1 VFRPEAGLLL
11 LAGELGY
18 GFQAVDLLQLHGLL
32 TLLSVPPL
40 LLGGGVPGGDR
51 PHPARR
57 RVKTTKRIPSQAYT
71 GAYTGGGHD
80 RRDPRGPGLGA
91 GDRARL
97 EASLR
102 RRLARAEE
110 AQLVRS
116 PVAGRVAEVKVRD
129 LRPGE
134 VVVEVVVQE

>member
-1 VFRPEAGLLL
+1 MASRLWAFF
-11 LAGELGY
+11 
-18 GFQAVDLLQLHGLL
+18 GFMAYFPLLQYRRFSSGVASRAVIAR
-32 TLLSVPPL
+32 TLP
-40 LLGGGVPGGDR
+40 
-51 PHPARR
+51 RR
-57 RVKTTKRIPSQAYT
+57 RVKTAKRIPSQAYT

-102 RRLARAEE
+102 EARLAEE

-134 VVVEVVVQE
+134 VVVEVVVVQD

>member
-1 VFRPEAGLLL
+1 MKGVRNVGFSFMAYFPLFRYRRFSSGVASR
-11 LAGELGY
+11 
-18 GFQAVDLLQLHGLL
+18 AVMTR
-32 TLLSVPPL
+32 TLP
-40 LLGGGVPGGDR
+40 
-51 PHPARR
+51 RR
-57 RVKTTKRIPSQAYT
+57 RVKTTKRITSQAYT

-102 RRLARAEE
+102 EARLAEE

-134 VVVEVVVQE
+134 VVVEVVVLEE

>member
-1 VFRPEAGLLL
+1 MASR
-11 LAGELGY
+11 
-18 GFQAVDLLQLHGLL
+18 AVITR
-32 TLLSVPPL
+32 TLP
-40 LLGGGVPGGDR
+40 
-51 PHPARR
+51 RR

-80 RRDPRGPGLGA
+80 RRDPRGPSLGA
-91 GDRARL
+91 GDRAHL

-102 RRLARAEE
+102 EARLAEE

-134 VVVEVVVQE
+134 VVVEVVVQD

>member
-1 VFRPEAGLLL
+1 VITR
-11 LAGELGY
+11 
-18 GFQAVDLLQLHGLL
+18 
-32 TLLSVPPL
+32 TLP
-40 LLGGGVPGGDR
+40 
-51 PHPARR
+51 RR

-80 RRDPRGPGLGA
+80 RRDPRGLGLCA

-97 EASLR
+97 KASLREARLAEERLR

-134 VVVEVVVQE
+134 VVVVGEP